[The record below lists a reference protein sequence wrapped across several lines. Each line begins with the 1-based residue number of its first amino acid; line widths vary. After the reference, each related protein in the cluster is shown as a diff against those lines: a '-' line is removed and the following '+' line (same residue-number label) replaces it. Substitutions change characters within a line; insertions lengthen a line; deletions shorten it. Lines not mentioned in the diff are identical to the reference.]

1 MTITGIA
8 HIQLAMPAG
17 GEPRARAF
25 YVGLLGMPE
34 IAKPESLAGRGGCWF
49 RAGAQEVHMGVEPE
63 VGRFRRHPALL
74 TDGLDA
80 LRAALVAEG
89 VGIEEDE
96 QLPGYRR
103 FYARDPF
110 GNRLE
115 FLEPLELLGA

>member
-96 QLPGYRR
+96 QIPGYRR

>member
-8 HIQLAMPAG
+8 HIQLAMLAG
-17 GEPRARAF
+17 GEPQARAF

-49 RAGAQEVHMGVEPE
+49 RAGVQEVHMGVEPE

-80 LRAALVAEG
+80 LRAVLVAEG

-96 QLPGYRR
+96 QIPGYRR